1 MWVHCLGPFLCL
13 KTLFMM
19 LFIRDLSK
27 SCGME
32 VYRVEKSNVS
42 MEVALTLSRLGFQ
55 KLAQTGVGGIPP
67 PLLTPLLFIETKP
80 NFVSANTIL

>member
-1 MWVHCLGPFLCL
+1 MWVYRVAPFLCL
-13 KTLFMM
+13 KALFMM

-42 MEVALTLSRLGFQ
+42 MEVALW
-55 KLAQTGVGGIPP
+55 IP
-67 PLLTPLLFIETKP
+67 K
-80 NFVSANTIL
+80 